1 MNNNSN
7 VRSERASSNLLHLA
21 GAYIAMEAGRTTLIT
36 PTRTDIS
43 PDRKN
48 AIIFVSVFPDD
59 QGENALTFL
68 TRHRDNFRQYLKQH
82 GRFAIL
88 PFIKFEL
95 DYGEKNRQRLD
106 ELSNQIGPV
115 SEPVPEV
122 DPDEEPTA
130 E

>member
-1 MNNNSN
+1 MDNNANI
-7 VRSERASSNLLHLA
+7 RGEKAASNLLHLA
-21 GAYIAMEAGRTTLIT
+21 AAYIAIEAGRNTLIT

-48 AIIFVSVFPDD
+48 ATIFVSVFPDAEAD
-59 QGENALTFL
+59 HAIAFL
-68 TRHRDNFRQYLKQH
+68 ARHRDPFRQYLKRH

-106 ELSNQIGPV
+106 ELSNKIADDTVESPI
-115 SEPVPEV
+115 
-122 DPDEEPTA
+122 
-130 E
+130 